1 MGKSELMPFGGRDDD
16 AYDYGLDPGEA
27 FEPDEDDEVFD
38 LTQPHVMTVLGPI
51 DPGAL
56 GFALH
61 HEHVF
66 CRTDPAIVPD
76 PDLWLDDPDAARQE
90 LELFFAAGGR
100 AVVDMSP
107 ADYGRDSATM
117 LQIAAHSPVH
127 LIVVTGHHK
136 DQFARPFAGG
146 DDIDA
151 IVARNLRELHDGTDG
166 TRVRAGLVKAGTS
179 LDTITDVEDRVLRA
193 TARSAVASGAPIS
206 THTERG
212 TMALEQVALLTS
224 EGADPSRIILGHLDF
239 RLSDMPYLRD
249 VLATGAYVSF
259 DQWSKTKY
267 APDEDRARV
276 LVELADAGHLDQLLI
291 SGDLARKSCQL
302 SYGGD
307 PGFAYFCDRVP
318 LTLMDAGFDAPS
330 VKRLLV
336 DNPARALTIHPPQP
350 R

>member
-1 MGKSELMPFGGRDDD
+1 MTDREDA

-38 LTQPHVMTVLGPI
+38 LSKPHVMTVLGPI
-51 DPGAL
+51 APGAL

-61 HEHVF
+61 HEHVY

-76 PDLWLDDPDAARQE
+76 PDLWLDDSAASREE
-90 LELFFAAGGR
+90 LELFSAAGGR

-107 ADYGRDSATM
+107 ADYGRDAATM
-117 LQIAAHSPVH
+117 LEVAAHSPVH
-127 LIVVTGHHK
+127 LVVVTGSHK
-136 DQFARPFAGG
+136 DLFAAPYRARVG
-146 DDIDA
+146 DRDVDA
-151 IVARNLRELHDGTDG
+151 IAARNLAELTEGCDG

-179 LDTITDVEDRVLRA
+179 LDAITAVEDRVLRA
-193 TARSAVASGAPIS
+193 AARSSVASGAPIS

-212 TMALEQVALLTS
+212 TMALEQIEILTA
-224 EGADPSRIILGHLDF
+224 EGADPSRVILGHLDF
-239 RLSDMPYLRD
+239 RLSDMPYLRS
-249 VLATGAYVSF
+249 VCATGAYVSF

-276 LVELADAGHLDQLLI
+276 LYQLAEAGFLDQLLV
-291 SGDLARKSCQL
+291 SGDLARKSKL
-302 SYGGD
+302 LGYGGD

-330 VKRLLV
+330 VKRLLI
-336 DNPARALTIHPPQP
+336 DNPARALTIHPPP
-350 R
+350 SI